1 MQRATAIASF
11 ALRRLATAETAR
23 PMVFARAASLAGAA
37 LSRRLCSSL
46 DLHRPIAR
54 LLPPVYE
61 PSRGFARGREAI
73 PCDVEEEDSDDEED
87 FDEDLDDLDE
97 DFDSENDIDVDWSEF
112 DGNDSREESD

>member
-1 MQRATAIASF
+1 MLRATAIASF

-73 PCDVEEEDSDDEED
+73 PSDVEEEDSD
-87 FDEDLDDLDE
+87 DEDLDDLDE
-97 DFDSENDIDVDWSEF
+97 DFDNENDIDEDWSEF

>member
-11 ALRRLATAETAR
+11 VLRRLATAETAR
-23 PMVFARAASLAGAA
+23 PMVVSRAASLAGGV

-73 PCDVEEEDSDDEED
+73 PSDVEEEDPGDAED
-87 FDEDLDDLDE
+87 FDED
-97 DFDSENDIDVDWSEF
+97 FDGENDTDEDWSEF
-112 DGNDSREESD
+112 DGNDSRDESD